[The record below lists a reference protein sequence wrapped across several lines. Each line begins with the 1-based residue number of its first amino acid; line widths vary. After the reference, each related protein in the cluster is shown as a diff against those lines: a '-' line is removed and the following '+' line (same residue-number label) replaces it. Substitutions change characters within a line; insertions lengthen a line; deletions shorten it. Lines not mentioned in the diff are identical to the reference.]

1 MMRIEIH
8 EGLASRAVHTGWIAR
23 ALPDV
28 GDPELRSALLASE
41 RFSRRIADSIL
52 GDPVS
57 VEHVEPSVDFC
68 KLVRQ
73 LDDDLLVRIG
83 QIWLAPQL
91 APHLIDPKG
100 RADLGIED
108 RIVLQSIL
116 KYRGHASMP
125 VVEFTAPPDYPA
137 EGARCIAAWLEMQA
151 FPAASRLRLC
161 FEPSLSTDED
171 DANRAALLDALLS
184 DDGFMAG

>member
-1 MMRIEIH
+1 MGASGKLLFDPGGRPCLLALRAGACPNPARGSSEGWRCVMRIEIH
-8 EGLASRAVHTGWIAR
+8 EGLASRAVHAGWIAR

-68 KLVRQ
+68 RLVRQ

-91 APHLIDPKG
+91 APHLIDP
-100 RADLGIED
+100 
-108 RIVLQSIL
+108 
-116 KYRGHASMP
+116 
-125 VVEFTAPPDYPA
+125 
-137 EGARCIAAWLEMQA
+137 
-151 FPAASRLRLC
+151 
-161 FEPSLSTDED
+161 
-171 DANRAALLDALLS
+171 
-184 DDGFMAG
+184 